1 METMSLPGMMRKR
14 NFKTVGKQFG
24 KTVFIWYA
32 E

>member
-1 METMSLPGMMRKR
+1 METMSLPGMIR
-14 NFKTVGKQFG
+14 NLTPKTVEKQFG